1 MCIAVPVRVTEVER
15 NALGI
20 AVATV
25 DVAGNPSTI
34 RLDYVPDA
42 EVGDYVMA
50 HMGFALSKVDE
61 TEAHR
66 TLEVLRQVEEASPP
80 TQGDGRPR

>member
-1 MCIAVPVRVTEVER
+1 MCIAVPVRVTAIER

-25 DVAGNPSTI
+25 DVGGSPATV
-34 RLDYVPDA
+34 RLDYVPEA

-50 HMGFALSKVDE
+50 HMGFALNRVDE
-61 TEAHR
+61 EDAR
-66 TLEVLRQVEEASPP
+66 ETLDVLRQVEEASPP
-80 TQGDGRPR
+80 RIGG

>member
-1 MCIAVPVRVTEVER
+1 MCIAVPVRVTEIER

-25 DVAGNPSTI
+25 DVGGHPSTI

-50 HMGFALSKVDE
+50 HMGFALGKVDE
-61 TEAHR
+61 AEAQE
-66 TLEVLRQVEEASPP
+66 TLEVLRQVEEASP
-80 TQGDGRPR
+80 GVRGMGG